1 MIRMK
6 RSRMRRSLWLHRLG
20 NDLQWRMW
28 HSRPHWWVKGT
39 PTLWPNPPYRTQ
51 RYAR

>member
-1 MIRMK
+1 MI
-6 RSRMRRSLWLHRLG
+6 RMRRSLWLHRLG

-28 HSRPHWWVKGT
+28 HSSLPLWAG
-39 PTLWPNPPYRTQ
+39 LWPNPPYRTQ